1 MLGVVAMGAQ
11 RGGHSP
17 GLRKVPYSSEDPGP
31 GTEVEGARGMAVK
44 TEGSA

>member
-1 MLGVVAMGAQ
+1 MGAQ

-17 GLRKVPYSSEDPGP
+17 GPGRRKVPYSSEVTGGIQGQ